1 MKRMKRVFL
10 ALFFLCCLNL
20 LPLRAS
26 AVSAA
31 TRLDYTA
38 TINVDGDA
46 MVSLTMNLHLEAMDQ
61 NLVFPLPGTASNIT
75 VNGSSPAT
83 SRSGSLTLVS
93 LARVTGGQPGDY
105 VITIS
110 YNLPKVVTVAM
121 KADPVNKNKQV
132 VDKNN
137 LSLQLPILSGFS
149 YPISAMTYTITLPGE
164 FPSTPDFYST
174 YQQNGLASELNL
186 LFNGNMLTGT
196 SKSGFNDHE
205 SVSMSMTLSPEM
217 FPGVST
223 YQRSGNPELVPMGSL
238 AGVALLYWLLFL
250 RTFPA
255 KRENCTMPPEGIT
268 AGELGCRLFLK
279 GADLTTMVLCWAQLG
294 YILIQVDGRR
304 VLLHKRMDMGN
315 ERSLFEVRT
324 FRSLFGERRVVD
336 ASSLAYAKTLR
347 RAKSMI
353 PGENTICRST
363 ERKRNI
369 YRYLLCGSQVFCG
382 ICMAMNMTSILALQI
397 LLSLLF
403 GALAAV
409 TAWQLHKVAYCTIG
423 REKTGLI
430 AAGISLVLWLIIG
443 LIAKVVWISL
453 AECAGQILL
462 GFPAAWGG
470 RRSETNRHEVAQ
482 LRGLKH
488 YLSHMPAQDVQ
499 RLLAADS
506 AYYFRMAP
514 YAMALGVLHPF
525 TQAFG
530 KRRLPQCPYI
540 VTRVH
545 GSRKAEDW
553 ETLYK
558 DLTARMDAR
567 ARRMELDKWL
577 AVRFR

>member
-1 MKRMKRVFL
+1 MKRIKHIFGVLLLVL
-10 ALFFLCCLNL
+10 AF
-20 LPLRAS
+20 LPLRAD

-46 MVSLTMNLHLEAMDQ
+46 MVSLTLNLHLEDANQ
-61 NLVFPLPGTASNIT
+61 NLSYPLPGTASNIT
-75 VNGSSPAT
+75 VNGASPAT
-83 SRSGSLTLVS
+83 NKSGSLTIVS

-105 VITIS
+105 VVTIS
-110 YNLPKVVTVAM
+110 YSLPKVVTVAM
-121 KADPVNKNKQV
+121 KTDPLNKSKQI
-132 VDKNN
+132 VDKDN
-137 LSLQLPILSGFS
+137 LKLELPLLSGFA
-149 YPISAMTYTITLPGE
+149 YPISAMNYTITLPGE
-164 FPSTPDFYST
+164 FTSTPDFYST

-186 LFNGNMLTGT
+186 LYNGNMLTGS

-205 SVSMSMTLSPEM
+205 SVYMTMTLPPDM

-223 YQRSGNPELVPMGSL
+223 YQRTGNPELVPMGIL
-238 AGVALLYWLLFL
+238 AGTALLYWLLFL

-255 KRENCTMPPEGIT
+255 RRESCTIPPEGIT
-268 AGELGCRLFLK
+268 AGELDCRLFLK

-324 FRSLFGERRVVD
+324 FRSLFGDRRVVD

-347 RAKSMI
+347 KAKSMI

-363 ERKRNI
+363 ERQRNI
-369 YRYLLCGSQVFCG
+369 YRYLLCTSQVFCG
-382 ICMAMNMTSILALQI
+382 ICMAMNMTSITALQI
-397 LLSLLF
+397 LLCLLF
-403 GALAAV
+403 GALALV
-409 TAWQLHKVAYCTIG
+409 TAWQLHKAAFCVIG
-423 REKTGLI
+423 RDRTGFLL
-430 AAGISLVLWLIIG
+430 AGISLAVWLIIG
-443 LIAKVVWISL
+443 LIAKVVWIPL

-470 RRSETNRHEVAQ
+470 RRSEVNRHEVAQ
-482 LRGLKH
+482 LRGLRH
-488 YLSHMPAQDVQ
+488 YLSHMPAEDVQ

-506 AYYFRMAP
+506 SYYFRMAP

-530 KRRLPQCPYI
+530 KRKLPQCPYI

-553 ETLYK
+553 ETLLK
-558 DLTARMDAR
+558 DLTSRMDAR
-567 ARRMELDKWL
+567 AKRMEMDRWL

>member
-1 MKRMKRVFL
+1 MKRIKRV
-10 ALFFLCCLNL
+10 LFMLLFAVLL
-20 LPLRAS
+20 LPLRAQ
-26 AVSAA
+26 AASAA

-38 TINVDGDA
+38 TINVDGEA
-46 MVSLTMNLHLEAMDQ
+46 LVSLTLNLHLEAINQ
-61 NLVFPLPGTASNIT
+61 NLTYPLPGTATNIT
-75 VNGSSPAT
+75 VNGASPAT
-83 SRSGSLTLVS
+83 NKSGSLTIVS

-105 VITIS
+105 VVTIS
-110 YNLPKVVTVAM
+110 YSLPKVVTVAM
-121 KADPVNKNKQV
+121 KTDPLNKSKQI
-132 VDKNN
+132 VDKDN
-137 LSLQLPILSGFS
+137 LKLELPLLSGFA
-149 YPISAMTYTITLPGE
+149 YPISAMNYTITLPGE
-164 FPSTPDFYST
+164 FTSTPDFYST

-186 LFNGNMLTGT
+186 LYNGNMLTGS

-205 SVSMSMTLSPEM
+205 SVYMTMTLPPDM

-223 YQRSGNPELVPMGSL
+223 YQRTGNPELVPMGIL
-238 AGVALLYWLLFL
+238 AGTALLYWLLFL

-255 KRENCTMPPEGIT
+255 RRESCTIPPEGIT
-268 AGELGCRLFLK
+268 AGELDCRLFLK

-324 FRSLFGERRVVD
+324 FRSLFGDRRVVD

-347 RAKSMI
+347 KAKSMI

-363 ERKRNI
+363 ERQRNI
-369 YRYLLCGSQVFCG
+369 YRYLLCVSQVFCG

-403 GALAAV
+403 GALAVV

-423 REKTGLI
+423 RDKTGLVT
-430 AAGISLVLWLIIG
+430 AGVSLLVWLIIG
-443 LIAKVVWISL
+443 LIAKAVWISL

-470 RRSETNRHEVAQ
+470 RRSEVNRHEVAQ
-482 LRGLKH
+482 LRGLRH
-488 YLSHMPAQDVQ
+488 YLSHMPAEDVQ

-506 AYYFRMAP
+506 SYYFRMAP

-530 KRRLPQCPYI
+530 KRKLPQCPYI
-540 VTRVH
+540 VTRVQ

-553 ETLYK
+553 ETLLK
-558 DLTARMDAR
+558 DLTSRMDAR
-567 ARRMELDKWL
+567 AKRMEMDRWL

>member
-1 MKRMKRVFL
+1 MKRIKRV
-10 ALFFLCCLNL
+10 LFMLLFAVLL
-20 LPLRAS
+20 LPLRAQ
-26 AVSAA
+26 AASAA

-38 TINVDGDA
+38 TINVDGEA
-46 MVSLTMNLHLEAMDQ
+46 LVSLTLNLHLEAINQ
-61 NLVFPLPGTASNIT
+61 NLTYPLPGTATNIT
-75 VNGSSPAT
+75 VNGASPAT
-83 SRSGSLTLVS
+83 NKSGSLTIVS

-105 VITIS
+105 VVTIS
-110 YNLPKVVTVAM
+110 YSLPKVVTVAM
-121 KADPVNKNKQV
+121 KTDPLNKSKQI
-132 VDKNN
+132 VDKDN
-137 LSLQLPILSGFS
+137 LKLELPLLSGFA
-149 YPISAMTYTITLPGE
+149 YPISAMNYTITLPGE
-164 FPSTPDFYST
+164 FTSTPDFYST

-186 LFNGNMLTGT
+186 LYNGNMLTGS

-205 SVSMSMTLSPEM
+205 SVYMTMTLPPDM

-223 YQRSGNPELVPMGSL
+223 YQRTGNPELVPMGIL
-238 AGVALLYWLLFL
+238 AGTALLYWLLFL

-255 KRENCTMPPEGIT
+255 RRESCTIPPEGIT
-268 AGELGCRLFLK
+268 AGELDCRLFLK

-324 FRSLFGERRVVD
+324 FRSLFGDRRVVD

-347 RAKSMI
+347 KARGMV
-353 PGENTICRST
+353 PGESAICHSH
-363 ERKRNI
+363 ERKRTI
-369 YRYLLCGSQVFCG
+369 YRYILCASQVFCG

-403 GALAAV
+403 GALAVV

-423 REKTGLI
+423 RDKTGLI
-430 AAGISLVLWLIIG
+430 TAGVSLLVWLIIG
-443 LIAKVVWISL
+443 LIAKAVWISL

-470 RRSETNRHEVAQ
+470 RRSEVNRHEVAQ
-482 LRGLKH
+482 LRGLRH
-488 YLSHMPAQDVQ
+488 YLSHMPAEDVQ

-506 AYYFRMAP
+506 SYYFRMAP

-525 TQAFG
+525 TLAFG
-530 KRRLPQCPYI
+530 KRKLPQCPYI

-553 ETLYK
+553 ETLLK
-558 DLTARMDAR
+558 DLTSRMDAR
-567 ARRMELDKWL
+567 AKRMEMDRWL

>member
-1 MKRMKRVFL
+1 MKRIKRV
-10 ALFFLCCLNL
+10 LFMLLFAVLL
-20 LPLRAS
+20 LPLRAQ
-26 AVSAA
+26 AASAA

-38 TINVDGDA
+38 TINVDGEA
-46 MVSLTMNLHLEAMDQ
+46 LVSLTLNLHLEAINQ
-61 NLVFPLPGTASNIT
+61 NLTYPLPGTATNIT
-75 VNGSSPAT
+75 VNGASPAT
-83 SRSGSLTLVS
+83 NKSGSLTIVS

-105 VITIS
+105 VVTIS
-110 YNLPKVVTVAM
+110 YSLPKVVTVAM
-121 KADPVNKNKQV
+121 KTDPLNKSKQI
-132 VDKNN
+132 VDKDN
-137 LSLQLPILSGFS
+137 LKLELPLLSGFA
-149 YPISAMTYTITLPGE
+149 YPISAMNYTITLPGE
-164 FPSTPDFYST
+164 FTSTPDFYST

-186 LFNGNMLTGT
+186 LYNGNMLTGS

-205 SVSMSMTLSPEM
+205 SGYMTMTLPPDM

-223 YQRSGNPELVPMGSL
+223 YQRTGNPELVPLGIL
-238 AGVALLYWLLFL
+238 AGTALLYWLLFL

-255 KRENCTMPPEGIT
+255 RRESCTIPPEGIT
-268 AGELGCRLFLK
+268 AGELDCRLFLK

-324 FRSLFGERRVVD
+324 FRSLFGDRRVVD

-347 RAKSMI
+347 KARGMV
-353 PGENTICRST
+353 PGESAICHSN

-369 YRYLLCGSQVFCG
+369 YRYILCVSQVFCG

-403 GALAAV
+403 GALAVV

-423 REKTGLI
+423 RDKTGLI
-430 AAGISLVLWLIIG
+430 AAGVSLLVWLIIG
-443 LIAKVVWISL
+443 LIAKVVWIPL
-453 AECAGQILL
+453 AACAGQILL

-470 RRSETNRHEVAQ
+470 RRSEVNRHEVAQ
-482 LRGLKH
+482 LRGLRH
-488 YLSHMPAQDVQ
+488 YLSHMPAEDVQ

-506 AYYFRMAP
+506 SYYFRMAP

-530 KRRLPQCPYI
+530 KRKLPQCPYI

-553 ETLYK
+553 ETLLK
-558 DLTARMDAR
+558 DLTSRMDAR
-567 ARRMELDKWL
+567 AKRMEMDRWL

>member
-1 MKRMKRVFL
+1 MKRIKRV
-10 ALFFLCCLNL
+10 LFMLLFAVLL
-20 LPLRAS
+20 LPLRAQ
-26 AVSAA
+26 AASAA

-38 TINVDGDA
+38 TINVDGEA
-46 MVSLTMNLHLEAMDQ
+46 LVSLTLNLHLEAINQ
-61 NLVFPLPGTASNIT
+61 NLTYPLPGTATNIT
-75 VNGSSPAT
+75 VNGASPAT
-83 SRSGSLTLVS
+83 NKSGSLTIVS

-105 VITIS
+105 VVTIS
-110 YNLPKVVTVAM
+110 YSLPKVVTVAM
-121 KADPVNKNKQV
+121 KTDPLNKSKQI
-132 VDKNN
+132 VDKDN
-137 LSLQLPILSGFS
+137 LKLELPLLSGFA
-149 YPISAMTYTITLPGE
+149 YPISAMNYTITLPGE
-164 FPSTPDFYST
+164 FTSTPDFYSI
-174 YQQNGLASELNL
+174 YQQNGLASEMNL
-186 LFNGNMLTGT
+186 LYNGNMLTGS

-205 SVSMSMTLSPEM
+205 SVYMTMTLPPDM

-223 YQRSGNPELVPMGSL
+223 YQRTGNPELVPMGIL
-238 AGVALLYWLLFL
+238 AGTALLYWLLFL

-255 KRENCTMPPEGIT
+255 RRESCTIPPEGIT
-268 AGELGCRLFLK
+268 AGELDCRLFLK

-324 FRSLFGERRVVD
+324 FRSLFGDRRVVD

-347 RAKSMI
+347 KARGMV
-353 PGENTICRST
+353 PGESAICHSN

-369 YRYLLCGSQVFCG
+369 YRYILCVSQVFCG

-403 GALAAV
+403 GALAVV

-423 REKTGLI
+423 RDKTGLI
-430 AAGISLVLWLIIG
+430 TAGVSLLVWLIIG
-443 LIAKVVWISL
+443 LIAKAVWISL

-470 RRSETNRHEVAQ
+470 RRSEVNRHEVAQ
-482 LRGLKH
+482 LRGLRH
-488 YLSHMPAQDVQ
+488 YLSHMPAEDVQ

-506 AYYFRMAP
+506 SYYFRMAP

-530 KRRLPQCPYI
+530 KRKLPQCPYI

-553 ETLYK
+553 ETLLK
-558 DLTARMDAR
+558 DLTSRMDAR
-567 ARRMELDKWL
+567 AKRMEMDRWL

>member
-1 MKRMKRVFL
+1 MKRIKRV
-10 ALFFLCCLNL
+10 LFMLLFAVLL
-20 LPLRAS
+20 LPLRAQ
-26 AVSAA
+26 AASAA

-38 TINVDGDA
+38 TINVDGEA
-46 MVSLTMNLHLEAMDQ
+46 LVSLTLNLHLEAINQ
-61 NLVFPLPGTASNIT
+61 NLTYPLPGTATNIT
-75 VNGSSPAT
+75 VNGASPAT
-83 SRSGSLTLVS
+83 NKSGSLTIVS

-105 VITIS
+105 VVTIS
-110 YNLPKVVTVAM
+110 YSLPKVVTVAM
-121 KADPVNKNKQV
+121 KTDPLNKSKQI
-132 VDKNN
+132 VDKDN
-137 LSLQLPILSGFS
+137 LKLELPLLSGFA
-149 YPISAMTYTITLPGE
+149 YPISAMNYTITLPGE
-164 FPSTPDFYST
+164 FTSTPDFYST

-186 LFNGNMLTGT
+186 LYNGNMLTGS

-205 SVSMSMTLSPEM
+205 SVYMTMTLPPDM

-223 YQRSGNPELVPMGSL
+223 YQRTGNPELVPMGIL
-238 AGVALLYWLLFL
+238 AGTALLYWLLFL

-255 KRENCTMPPEGIT
+255 RRESCTIPPEGIT
-268 AGELGCRLFLK
+268 AGELDCRLFLK

-324 FRSLFGERRVVD
+324 FRSLFGDRRVVD

-347 RAKSMI
+347 KAKSMI

-363 ERKRNI
+363 ERQRNI
-369 YRYLLCGSQVFCG
+369 YRYLLCVSQVFCG

-403 GALAAV
+403 GALAVV

-423 REKTGLI
+423 RDKTGLI
-430 AAGISLVLWLIIG
+430 TAGVSLLVWLIIG
-443 LIAKVVWISL
+443 LIAKAVWIPL

-470 RRSETNRHEVAQ
+470 RRSEVNRHEVAQ
-482 LRGLKH
+482 LRGLRH
-488 YLSHMPAQDVQ
+488 YLSHMPAEDVQ

-506 AYYFRMAP
+506 SYYFRMAP

-525 TQAFG
+525 TLAFG
-530 KRRLPQCPYI
+530 KRKLPQCPYI
-540 VTRVH
+540 VTRVQ

-553 ETLYK
+553 ETLLK
-558 DLTARMDAR
+558 DLTSRMDAR
-567 ARRMELDKWL
+567 AKRMEMDRWL

>member
-1 MKRMKRVFL
+1 MKRIKRV
-10 ALFFLCCLNL
+10 LFMLLFAVLL
-20 LPLRAS
+20 LPLRAQ
-26 AVSAA
+26 AASAA

-38 TINVDGDA
+38 TINVDGEA
-46 MVSLTMNLHLEAMDQ
+46 LVSLTLNLHLEAINQ
-61 NLVFPLPGTASNIT
+61 NLTYPLPGTATNIT
-75 VNGSSPAT
+75 VNGASPAT
-83 SRSGSLTLVS
+83 NKSGSLTIVS

-105 VITIS
+105 VVTIS
-110 YNLPKVVTVAM
+110 YSLPKVVTVAM
-121 KADPVNKNKQV
+121 KTDPLNKSKQI
-132 VDKNN
+132 VDKDN
-137 LSLQLPILSGFS
+137 LKLELPLLSGFA
-149 YPISAMTYTITLPGE
+149 YPISAMNYTITLPGE
-164 FPSTPDFYST
+164 FTSTPDFYST

-186 LFNGNMLTGT
+186 LYNGNMLTGS

-205 SVSMSMTLSPEM
+205 SVYMTMMLPPDM

-223 YQRSGNPELVPMGSL
+223 YQRTGNPELVPMGIL
-238 AGVALLYWLLFL
+238 AGTALLYWLLFL

-255 KRENCTMPPEGIT
+255 RRESCTIPPEGIT
-268 AGELGCRLFLK
+268 AGELDCRLFLK

-324 FRSLFGERRVVD
+324 FRSLFGDRRVVD

-347 RAKSMI
+347 KARGMV
-353 PGENTICRST
+353 PGESAICHSN

-369 YRYLLCGSQVFCG
+369 YRYILCASQVFCG

-403 GALAAV
+403 GALAVV

-423 REKTGLI
+423 RDKTGLI
-430 AAGISLVLWLIIG
+430 TAGVSLLVWLIIG

-470 RRSETNRHEVAQ
+470 RRSEVNRHEVAQ
-482 LRGLKH
+482 LRGLRH
-488 YLSHMPAQDVQ
+488 YLSHMPAEDVQ

-506 AYYFRMAP
+506 SYYFRMAP

-530 KRRLPQCPYI
+530 KRKLPQCPYI

-553 ETLYK
+553 ETLLK
-558 DLTARMDAR
+558 DLTSRMDAR
-567 ARRMELDKWL
+567 AKRMEMDRWL